1 MLRYSYALNM
11 SPLKRAPPSTPKIE
25 VQRASSNPN
34 ITDKTRDAE
43 LLNITQRSK
52 RPRSESSNANDLE
65 DFKTEIRE
73 MLTKWKSDQDASLK
87 TFMFKITQELS
98 ELKLQNEKLQNVKIE
113 MQESASLINEKYEE
127 VKSRLD
133 KLENERSEHRK
144 YINKLEIQLK
154 DIQESRRSAVIELR
168 NIAPTEKEDNSHL
181 IKTFVGACT
190 ALEVPVEQS
199 EIRDI
204 YRLQGKQGP
213 SKQIIVELH
222 SVTKK
227 NNILSALRDFNKG
240 KSNTEK
246 LNSGHL
252 GLTGERFPIYI
263 ADRPPA
269 SVRQLFY
276 EARKFSKSHGYQY
289 CWLSNDKIFL
299 RKKEGEKSM
308 RIESTQCFNKILHVE
323 E

>member
-1 MLRYSYALNM
+1 M
-11 SPLKRAPPSTPKIE
+11 SLVKRTPPSTPKIE

-34 ITDKTRDAE
+34 ITDKTRDAD
-43 LLNITQRSK
+43 LFNITQRSK
-52 RPRSESSNANDLE
+52 RPRSESSNSNANELE
-65 DFKTEIRE
+65 NFKTEIRE
-73 MLTKWKSDQDASLK
+73 MLTEWKSDQDASLK
-87 TFMFKITQELS
+87 TFMSKITHELS
-98 ELKLQNEKLQNVKIE
+98 ELKLQNEKLQDIKIE
-113 MQESASLINEKYEE
+113 IQESASLINEKYEE
-127 VKSRLD
+127 VKLRLD

-144 YINKLEIQLK
+144 YINKLEMQLK

-168 NIAPTEKEDNSHL
+168 NIAHTEKEDNSHL

-190 ALEVPVEQS
+190 ALEVPVDQT

-204 YRLQGKQGP
+204 YRLQGKHGP

-227 NNILSALRDFNKG
+227 NNILSALREFNKG
-240 KSNTEK
+240 KANTEK
-246 LNSGHL
+246 LNSGHI

-269 SVRQLFY
+269 SIRQLFY
-276 EARKFSKSHGYQY
+276 ETRKFSKSQGYQF
-289 CWLSNDKIFL
+289 CWLANDKIFL
-299 RKKEGEKSM
+299 RKREGEKSV
-308 RIESTQCFNKILHVE
+308 RIESTQCFNKLQYVE